1 MTLRALNRCTPPR
14 WPGVPVRGRPVGV
27 DGQVPDSGHRVRVR
41 VRRPE
46 PADADALFALV
57 AADDTAEV
65 GYVDLEVANAV
76 ES

>member
-1 MTLRALNRCTPPR
+1 
-14 WPGVPVRGRPVGV
+14 
-27 DGQVPDSGHRVRVR
+27 VR

-76 ES
+76 GS